1 MNSEIPD
8 WALVPLVLLF
18 TAIAVPLLF
27 YPERVLAML
36 GPAIARHRITTWL
49 YFKSPFRVR
58 VTGLM
63 YLAVAIA
70 LLVYRFQA

>member
-1 MNSEIPD
+1 MNSDIPD
-8 WALVPLVLLF
+8 WVLFPLVLLF

-27 YPERVLAML
+27 YPDRVLAAL
-36 GPAIARHRITTWL
+36 GPAVARHHITRWL

-58 VTGLM
+58 ITGLM

-70 LLVYRFQA
+70 LVAYRFRA

>member
-8 WALVPLVLLF
+8 WVLFPLVLVF

-27 YPERVLAML
+27 YPERVLALL
-36 GPAIARHRITTWL
+36 GPAIARHHITRWL
-49 YFKSPFRVR
+49 YFQSPFRVR
-58 VTGLM
+58 ITGLM

-70 LLVYRFQA
+70 LVVYRFRA

>member
-1 MNSEIPD
+1 MNAEIPD
-8 WALVPLVLLF
+8 WVLFPLVLAF

-27 YPERVLAML
+27 YPERVLATF

-49 YFKSPFRVR
+49 YFKSPLRVR
-58 VTGLM
+58 ITGLM

-70 LLVYRFQA
+70 LIVFRFGS